1 MSQLYAKVF
10 TQILDS
16 SIAEDFEVRHVFE
29 DFLKVCTIG
38 DNGGVVDMT
47 RQALSRKF
55 NVPLDKLNRAI
66 ERLEAPDPNSRN
78 QDFEGRRLVRI
89 DDHRD
94 WGWRIVNWVEYEK
107 LKTKADVASRV
118 AKHRAKATEFVI
130 PDIFKDSPEFV
141 FWWSKWWDHLMAK
154 RKPPTIHAQ
163 ELQLDRLGKMGLE
176 KALATI
182 KHSIECSY
190 QGLYEPGAQPATNKF
205 GQKLATQ
212 ADAVNRQMREIE
224 EAEKRVMNMKI

>member
-38 DNGGVVDMT
+38 ENGGIVDMT

-55 NVPLDKLNRAI
+55 NMPLDKLNRAI
-66 ERLEAPDPNSRN
+66 ERLEAPDLNSRN

-118 AKHRAKATEFVI
+118 AKHRAKAVEFVTPEIYKDSTEFNG
-130 PDIFKDSPEFV
+130 
-141 FWWSKWWDHLMAK
+141 WWNKWMEHLRDK
-154 RKPPTIHAQ
+154 RKPPTAHAQ
-163 ELQLDRLGKMGLE
+163 ELQLDRLGKMGLQR
-176 KALATI
+176 ALSTI
-182 KHSIECSY
+182 RHSIECGY
-190 QGLYEPGAQPATNKF
+190 QGLYEPGSQPGKPNY
-205 GQKLATQ
+205 GQKPLATQ
-212 ADAVNRQMREIE
+212 ADAVARTMREIE
-224 EAEKRVMNMKI
+224 QATQRAMKL